1 MFESH
6 SQILKNGHTVILSH
20 PSYSPRTS
28 ELDMLGMTLK
38 NSHFLQ
44 LGPLD
49 NLQHNLFCVGFF
61 LNMNKDLN
69 ILAIKPALLI
79 SLSVDIS
86 TAS

>member
-1 MFESH
+1 M
-6 SQILKNGHTVILSH
+6 LSH
-20 PSYSPRTS
+20 PSYNPRAS
-28 ELDMLGMTLK
+28 VLYKLEMTLK
-38 NSHFLQ
+38 NSRFLQ